1 VSATAREGAAPLLC
15 LDPPDYAT
23 AVADTRP
30 VFHRPELRGRG
41 LDIVCRALM
50 HPRWTARSLRRL
62 GDARGVAALL
72 LWQETADWFGYDAV
86 EIPGA
91 GRIPLQPLLRSQEW
105 AHRGSRASSEGAITG
120 LVIAQDEEPLIKRVL
135 RSLAP
140 FVVTTVVVDGG
151 SHDSTVEIART
162 EGAKVVSRP
171 FDNDF
176 AAQRNA
182 GLARVTTPWTLML
195 DCDETLSPELGTLIS
210 RAAQTAAVDAVFV
223 SRLNLIG
230 DDPRPT
236 LFPDVQ
242 PRLFKTRLRYQGRVH
257 ERLRPRTGVHLPA
270 NGPFIH
276 HHKSP
281 LRHYENSLHYSQI
294 DAEQS
299 TPELVA
305 WMEQEVARLH
315 RDGPGDG
322 DLPRTTP

>member
-1 VSATAREGAAPLLC
+1 VPATAQEGTTPLLY

-23 AVADTRP
+23 SVADTRAI
-30 VFHRPELRGRG
+30 FHRPEVRGRSLG
-41 LDIVCRALM
+41 IMRRALT
-50 HPRWTARSLRRL
+50 HPAWTVQSSRRL
-62 GDARGVAALL
+62 RNLRGVAALL
-72 LWQETADWFGYDAV
+72 LWQDTARWFGYDAV
-86 EIPGA
+86 EVPGA
-91 GRIPLQPLLRSQEW
+91 GSISLQALVRRSE
-105 AHRGSRASSEGAITG
+105 AREGGITADGAGAITG
-120 LVIAQDEEPLIKRVL
+120 LVIAQDEEPLIARVL

-140 FVVTTVVVDGG
+140 FVVSTVVVDGG
-151 SHDSTVEIART
+151 SRDSTPHIARA
-162 EGAKVVSRP
+162 EGAQVVSRT

-182 GLARVTTPWTLML
+182 GLVHVTTPWTLML
-195 DCDETLSPELGTLIS
+195 DCDETLSPELGDLLI
-210 RAAQTAAVDAVFV
+210 RAARTAPADAVFV
-223 SRLNLIG
+223 SRLNLVG

-236 LFPDVQ
+236 LYPDVQ
-242 PRLFKTRLRYQGRVH
+242 PRLFKTRLRYKGRVH

-294 DAEQS
+294 DAGQS

-315 RDGPGDG
+315 REGPGDG
-322 DLPRTTP
+322 DLPRTAP

>member
-1 VSATAREGAAPLLC
+1 MR
-15 LDPPDYAT
+15 
-23 AVADTRP
+23 
-30 VFHRPELRGRG
+30 
-41 LDIVCRALM
+41 RALV
-50 HPRWTARSLRRL
+50 HPVWTVRSLRRL
-62 GDARGVAALL
+62 HNARAVASLL
-72 LWQETADWFGYDAV
+72 LWRETAEWFGYDAV
-86 EIPGA
+86 DVPEA
-91 GRIPLQPLLRSQEW
+91 GRISLQPLV
-105 AHRGSRASSEGAITG
+105 RGTPPPPRDQAATGGAAAITG
-120 LVIAQDEEPLIKRVL
+120 LVIAQDEAPLIARAL

-151 SHDSTVEIART
+151 SRDATADIARA
-162 EGAKVVSRP
+162 EGARVVTRS

-182 GLARVTTPWTLML
+182 GLAHITTPWALML
-195 DCDETLSPELGTLIS
+195 DCDEIISTELGHLLN

-223 SRLNLIG
+223 SRLNLVG

-242 PRLFKTRLRYQGRVH
+242 PRLFRARLRYKGRVH
-257 ERLRPRTGVHLPA
+257 ERLRSRTGLHLPA

-281 LRHYENSLHYSQI
+281 LRHYENSLQYSQI
-294 DAEQS
+294 DAGQS

-315 RDGPGDG
+315 REGPGDG
-322 DLPRTTP
+322 DLPRASP